1 VSRPPAADASPVV
14 AALPAGTSRPELLQA
29 ANAAYTRND
38 VAQATALYRQVMAA
52 RPGPDESAEQTQDL
66 TDFAEFRLLL
76 TLVAAGDQAGA
87 ARLVGAL
94 QANAKASPFTRL
106 AGQFWDQYGMSA
118 SLTGACAQV
127 QPQVASQAGTQ
138 LAALRALGVAIPESA
153 VCQPPGS

>member
-29 ANAAYTRND
+29 ANAAYIRND
-38 VAQATALYRQVMAA
+38 VARATALYRQVMAA

-76 TLVAAGDQAGA
+76 TLVAAGDEAGA
-87 ARLVGAL
+87 AHLVGAL

-118 SLTGACAQV
+118 SLPGACAQV
-127 QPQVASQAGTQ
+127 QPQVASQAGPQ

-153 VCQPPGS
+153 VCQPPGT